1 MSKLLQDL
9 LELANGALR
18 PQPLEPL
25 KIVSGRIVA
34 CDPLTSPMEAFE
46 YEVAPGTY
54 PVYAWHS
61 EQEGTIAGAEMRFSD
76 NRPVRWELAV
86 RPGQDKSTLKEG
98 EIFGYPVDAGLGSFA
113 DEDAIR
119 AMQALDQRLQEELG
133 DEYVS
138 LYDDLVA
145 DVLEE
150 HDGVWGNLAADEENG
165 LNVIM
170 FSSGHGDGFYASYWG
185 IDENDEVVSL
195 LTDFQVVQ
203 EGHAEET
210 NHEI

>member
-1 MSKLLQDL
+1 MSKLVERL
-9 LELANGALR
+9 LEPSGGALR
-18 PQPLEPL
+18 PQPLDPV

-34 CDPLTSPMEAFE
+34 CDPLANPVEAFE

-54 PVYAWHS
+54 PVFAWHS
-61 EQEGTIAGAEMRFSD
+61 EQQGAIAGAELRFSD

-86 RPGQDKSTLKEG
+86 RPGQDKSSLKED

-119 AMQALDQRLQEELG
+119 ATEALDQRLQEELG
-133 DEYVS
+133 DEYIS

-150 HDGVWGNLAADEENG
+150 HDDVWGNLTADEESG
-165 LNVIM
+165 LNVVM
-170 FSSGHGDGFYASYWG
+170 FRSGYGDGVYASYWG
-185 IDENDEVVSL
+185 IDENDNVVAL
-195 LTDFQVVQ
+195 LTDFQVV
-203 EGHAEET
+203 E
-210 NHEI
+210 

>member
-9 LELANGALR
+9 LEPSGGALR

-25 KIVSGRIVA
+25 KITSGRVVA
-34 CDPLTSPMEAFE
+34 CDPLTSPLEAFE
-46 YEVAPGTY
+46 LEVKPGTY

-61 EQEGTIAGAEMRFSD
+61 EHHGVIAGAELRLAD
-76 NRPVRWELAV
+76 NKPVRWELAV
-86 RPGQDKSTLKEG
+86 RPGQDRSTLKED
-98 EIFGYPVDAGLGSFA
+98 EIFGYPVDAGIGSFA
-113 DEDAIR
+113 DEDALH
-119 AMQALDQRLQEELG
+119 ALQSLDERLQEELG

-150 HDGVWGNLAADEENG
+150 HDNVWGNLVTDEETG
-165 LNVIM
+165 LNVIL
-170 FSSGHGDGFYASYWG
+170 FTSGDGDGVYASYWG

-195 LTDFQVVQ
+195 LTDFRVLEQD
-203 EGHAEET
+203 
-210 NHEI
+210 

>member
-1 MSKLLQDL
+1 MSKLLKDL
-9 LELANGALR
+9 LEPANGALR

-25 KIVSGRIVA
+25 KVTSGRIVA

-46 YEVAPGTY
+46 YEIPPGTY

-61 EQEGTIAGAEMRFSD
+61 EQEGAIAGAELRLSD
-76 NRPVRWELAV
+76 KKPVRWEIAV
-86 RPGQDKSTLKEG
+86 RPGQDKSTLKEN
-98 EIFGYPVDAGLGSFA
+98 EVFGYPVDAGIGSFA
-113 DEDAIR
+113 DEEAIR
-119 AMQALDQRLQEELG
+119 GLEALDQRLQEELG

-138 LYDDLVA
+138 LYDDLIA

-150 HDGVWGNLAADEENG
+150 HDDVWGNLPTDEESG

-170 FSSGHGDGFYASYWG
+170 FTSGSGDGFYASYWG

-195 LTDFQVVQ
+195 LTDFRIVQ

-210 NHEI
+210 HG